1 MRIGTLV
8 KLDLDLVVRHLTVV
22 CLQVQ
27 ALGHVVL
34 LDADVIAV
42 IIKSSN
48 NLLL

>member
-1 MRIGTLV
+1 MGTLA

-34 LDADVIAV
+34 VDAKVIV
-42 IIKSSN
+42 VVIKSSS
-48 NLLL
+48 NLRL

>member
-1 MRIGTLV
+1 MDTLA
-8 KLDLDLVVRHLTVV
+8 KLDLDLVARHLTVV

-34 LDADVIAV
+34 VDAKVIVVV

-48 NLLL
+48 NLRL

>member
-1 MRIGTLV
+1 MGTLA

-34 LDADVIAV
+34 VDAKVIVVV

-48 NLLL
+48 NLRL